1 MARIRDIRA
10 REIIDSRGH
19 PTVEADVVLDDGTLA
34 RAATPSG
41 ASTGSREAVEK
52 RDRDPQRHLGRGVLK
67 AVEGIHNT
75 ITPALRGLRAD
86 DQRAVDNRLIEVD
99 GTCDKSHLGANAL
112 LAVSLANAKAAAKS
126 SHHSLF
132 HYLGM
137 SRRTSRPYKMPVPMM
152 NILNGGAHADNN
164 IDLQEFMIMPVSSP
178 SFREALQVGAEIFH
192 ALKAVLLDA
201 GLSTAVGDEGGF
213 APNLGSNQEAIE
225 IILSAV
231 ERAGYRAGEDIL
243 LALDA
248 ASSEFHQEGLYQL
261 SGEGRALDA
270 HQFTQYLADWTK
282 RYPIVSIED
291 GMAEDDQVGW
301 RLLTDEL
308 GERVQLVG
316 DDLFVTNTAALKQ
329 GIAKGLG
336 NSILIKINQIGT
348 LSETLEAIDMAHSAG
363 YTTVVSHRSGETE
376 DTSIADLAVATNAG
390 QIKTGSLSRSERV
403 AKYNRLLR
411 IEERLQET
419 EDSIYP
425 GLGAFSQLAGVGLS
439 V

>member
-10 REIIDSRGH
+10 REIIDSRGY

-34 RAATPSG
+34 RAAVPSG
-41 ASTGSREAVEK
+41 ASTGTREAVEK
-52 RDRDPQRHLGRGVLK
+52 RDGDPQRYLGRGVLK
-67 AVEGIHNT
+67 AVEAIHDT
-75 ITPALRGLRAD
+75 IAPALRGLRAD
-86 DQRAVDNRLIEVD
+86 EQRAVDDRLIGLD
-99 GTCDKSHLGANAL
+99 GTSDKSHLGANAL

-126 SHHSLF
+126 SGHSLF
-132 HYLGM
+132 RYLGL
-137 SRRTSRPYKMPVPMM
+137 SRRTSGPYKMPVPMM

-178 SFREALQVGAEIFH
+178 SFREAVRVGAEVFH
-192 ALKAVLLDA
+192 ALKTVLLEA

-225 IILSAV
+225 IILSAI

-243 LALDA
+243 LALDV
-248 ASSEFHQEGLYQL
+248 ASSEFHQDDLYQL
-261 SGEGRALDA
+261 TGEGRELNAR
-270 HQFTQYLADWTK
+270 QFTQYLADWAK

-291 GMAEDDQVGW
+291 GMAEDDKPGW

-308 GERVQLVG
+308 GAHVQLVG

-329 GIAKGLG
+329 GIDKGLG
-336 NSILIKINQIGT
+336 NSILIKVNQIGT
-348 LSETLEAIDMAHSAG
+348 LSETLETIDMAHSAG
-363 YTTVVSHRSGETE
+363 YTTVISHRSGETE

-411 IEERLQET
+411 IEERLQRT
-419 EDSIYP
+419 EDAVYP
-425 GLGAFSQLAGVGLS
+425 GLKAFSQLAL
-439 V
+439 